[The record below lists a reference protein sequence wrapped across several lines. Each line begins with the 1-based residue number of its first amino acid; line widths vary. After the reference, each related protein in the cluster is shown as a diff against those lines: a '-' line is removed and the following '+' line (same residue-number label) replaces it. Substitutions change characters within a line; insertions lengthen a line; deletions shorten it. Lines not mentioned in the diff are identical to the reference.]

1 MVVIVQVDMLIGSF
15 GVHELFADDEL
26 RVCATILKHMLQQH
40 AAVLAVRFADL
51 EVDIIK
57 DGILCGLVQEKVIE
71 LFFIISFV
79 LLYTLLSVL
88 INNYLFFK
96 LTLIF
101 EVLFGPVQPLLFLFF
116 HHHWKNV
123 PHAHTL
129 LPH

>member
-1 MVVIVQVDMLIGSF
+1 MLIGSF
-15 GVHELFADDEL
+15 SVHELFADDEL
-26 RVCATILKHMLQQH
+26 RVCVTILKHMLQQH
-40 AAVLAVRFADL
+40 AGVLAVRFTDL
-51 EVDIIK
+51 EIDIIK
-57 DGILCGLVQEKVIE
+57 DGIFCGLVQEKIVE

-79 LLYTLLSVL
+79 LLYTLLGVL

-101 EVLFGPVQPLLFLFF
+101 EVLFGPVQPLLLLFL
-116 HHHWKNV
+116 HHHGKNV